1 MFFYPFL
8 PLLNRDHNSDSMV
21 YINCASIARIKAEN
35 NSLNTR
41 FSRRYIFL
49 IANIILSSTDG
60 KDNGRERWGR
70 GIVYKDGK
78 LHSEESPILYQST
91 RRSSNKD
98 PRIRPSLP
106 SDLLFLFQV
115 TDKSKLLLVS

>member
-49 IANIILSSTDG
+49 IANIILSSTDWIVATGVGLLGPG
-60 KDNGRERWGR
+60 KQDFEGERVERNAGWRREPF
-70 GIVYKDGK
+70 V
-78 LHSEESPILYQST
+78 
-91 RRSSNKD
+91 
-98 PRIRPSLP
+98 
-106 SDLLFLFQV
+106 
-115 TDKSKLLLVS
+115 